1 MTTIIGIDDLND
13 CELIADAQTTS
24 DNRPYRHSQLS
35 KLVRRGDYILAAA
48 GSGYACDLVQYVW
61 MPPPWDGSE
70 PAVFIRSVVVPHLRG
85 TLEGNDWQ
93 PNTEKDET
101 LVLLIAL
108 AGRIFQI
115 ESDFTVLMR
124 SDGMYAIGSGAG
136 YAIGALEAGASSDEA
151 MQIAARNDIYTG
163 LPAERMVQVKP

>member
-1 MTTIIGIDDLND
+1 MTTIIGIDDIHE

-24 DNRPYRHSQLS
+24 DNRPYRHSQMG
-35 KLVRRGDYILAAA
+35 KLVRRGDYILAGA
-48 GSGYACDLVQYVW
+48 GSGFACDLVQYVW

-70 PAVFIRSVVVPHLRG
+70 PAGFMRSVVVPHLRG
-85 TLEGNDWQ
+85 TLDGNDWQ
-93 PNTEKDET
+93 PNAEKDET
-101 LVLLIAL
+101 LVMLVGL

-124 SDGMYAIGSGAG
+124 SDGLYAIGSGAA
-136 YAIGALEAGASSDEA
+136 YAIGALEAGASADEA

-163 LPAERMVQVKP
+163 LPSERMVQVKP

>member
-1 MTTIIGIDDLND
+1 MTTIIGIDDARD
-13 CELIADAQTTS
+13 CELIADAQTTT

-48 GSGYACDLVQYVW
+48 GSGVACDLAQYVW

-70 PAVFIRSVVVPHLRG
+70 PATFMRSMVIPHLRG
-85 TLEGNDWQ
+85 TLDSNDWQ
-93 PNTEKDET
+93 PNYDKDDT
-101 LVLLIAL
+101 LQMLVAL

-115 ESDFTVLMR
+115 ETDFTVLMR
-124 SDGMYAIGSGAG
+124 ADGLYAIGSGSA
-136 YAIGALEAGASSDEA
+136 YAIGALEAGATPDEA

-163 LPAERMVQVKP
+163 LPADRIVQEKP